1 MKEKAIELLEKAELK
16 SDDFK
21 DRVVY
26 KTVVNN
32 IEELLNKLELQENY
46 NDMLIRELED
56 LKAENEKMKVGLF
69 ARMETINDLD
79 KELMEK
85 RADIEDLE
93 KENDNLRAENKDLHF
108 KNDVIENICLQHQEL
123 TQWIEE
129 EIDNEP
135 DTRIFEVS
143 HDFLENLYERVHK
156 LNHEPY

>member
-1 MKEKAIELLEKAELK
+1 MQELKTEQTIERLKDMIIDFGDGLLEFET
-16 SDDFK
+16 K
-21 DRVVY
+21 DVCV
-26 KTVVNN
+26 
-32 IEELLNKLELQENY
+32 LLNQLELQENY
-46 NDMLIRELED
+46 NDMLVRELED

-85 RADIEDLE
+85 RAYIEDLE